1 MVYGLANQPMNFL
14 ALFFLGGS
22 PHRQLICLAA
32 LLFGCPLARAV
43 NYEVYP
49 GSAFYLTQMVDSVS
63 YPYTAQFANGFYFH
77 PVGFGSSSDTVLT
90 TQQKQ
95 QICNNFS
102 NRFAM
107 VEGDMGSSNPNS
119 DIADINTMVGFGLT
133 PAATFVN
140 RPAVTPIWKQLV
152 ANNGALNTPSYEMTA
167 PWDVAAQPGGW
178 TNSTWDYL
186 RLNILVSGCSGIGID
201 SPVNL
206 YRTGYT
212 VGNPAYQQAVWQ
224 MTQYA
229 QTHGKRFNYLA
240 SPNTDTAQ
248 QFLFDMQYVAR
259 SLEDNGAEANVYG
272 VELYGLP
279 PIDLVPETTNYNGV
293 VQANWTVTGLVYY
306 LLKHR
311 DGEPGT
317 LDLYATSNSVSYA
330 KSVMSPILNNAV
342 QIIPFDPTKTNQFTL
357 TLTNNSTWLDYAA
370 VLRAR
375 TAQSANWNITFKIGT
390 TNITSSVLNSN
401 GYVFLGSQRL
411 FTNTAQQV
419 TVTLSPI
426 GAPTPLDLV
435 IEALP
440 HAGVDQ
446 ALDVI
451 AFQYQTNQS
460 PPTLNFP
467 TNDWF
472 TRSGLATA
480 PIWFTVGDAE
490 SFSTNLTV
498 TAVSSNTTLVPNA
511 NITFGQ
517 SGVQRWVNIKPAANQ
532 WGVAPITL
540 SVSDGQFMVS
550 NTFNVFVQQTNILPF
565 VKANNTVN
573 LELTNSWTANTTP
586 DAYGLAIWN
595 STVAAAN
602 TVTLGAATDWSGIQ
616 ITTPGGAIT
625 VNGTNTLTLE
635 TSGVDLSGASQN
647 LTMNCPVILNA
658 SEIWN
663 IAASHTAVVNNNI
676 SGYGALTKSGLGT
689 LTLTGTNTYT
699 GGTTITSSYG
709 ATNSLLVLNSLT
721 LGTGTISIGGF
732 GNTDG
737 SCLKLAGGI
746 ILSNTLNGW
755 ASRSVST
762 PNLLNVSGTNTV
774 ISSITGTSGGSQ
786 STLQSDSGN
795 LVMLGSIAT
804 RQLNIQGAGSGELR
818 GAVNIGAYHLVMNGP
833 GQWILSGTNTYTN
846 STIINGGTLL
856 INGRNIGSDTL
867 VNSGGR
873 LGGRGILTG
882 QVTLASG
889 GTLAPGT
896 GLGIFTISNSLTANA
911 GSTNYFELNKSANT
925 NDSVR
930 GLSAV
935 TFGGTLQLT
944 NFSGTLT
951 TNDAFKLF
959 YAGSYV
965 GAFSALSPPFPVAG
979 LRWNTNTLAVDGTLR
994 LTNAPVAQLLG
1005 ASWGGTNF
1013 LINATNGS
1021 PGFEVYLQ
1029 ATTNLSAPASWTRV
1043 ATNYFD
1049 AAGAFIWTNATI
1061 QKSSA
1066 IFFRL
1071 EAP

>member
-1 MVYGLANQPMNFL
+1 MNRKFIYAARQAFL
-14 ALFFLGGS
+14 LG
-22 PHRQLICLAA
+22 AA
-32 LLFGCPLARAV
+32 LIIAPKLSAV

-63 YPYTAQFANGFYFH
+63 YPYVAQFANGFYYH

-107 VEGDMGSSNPNS
+107 VEGDMGSGNPSS
-119 DIADINTMVGFGLT
+119 DVGDINTISGFGLT
-133 PAATFVN
+133 PIATFVN
-140 RPAVTPIWKQLV
+140 RPAATPIWQQLV
-152 ANNGALNTPSYEMTA
+152 AINGALNTPSYEMTA
-167 PWDVAAQPGGW
+167 PWGVAAQPGGW

-186 RLNILVSGCSGIGID
+186 RSNILVSGCSGIGID

-206 YRTGYT
+206 YRSGYT

-229 QTHGKRFNYLA
+229 QAHGKRFNYLA

-248 QFLFDMQYVAR
+248 QFLLDMQYVAQ
-259 SLEDNGAEANVYG
+259 SLEDNGAEPNVYG
-272 VELYGLP
+272 VELYGTEPVNLT
-279 PIDLVPETTNYNGV
+279 PETTNYSGV
-293 VQANWTVTGLVYY
+293 VQANWTTTGLAYY

-317 LDLYATSNSVSYA
+317 LDLYATSNSVNYA
-330 KSVMSPILNNAV
+330 KSVMSPVLNNAA
-342 QIIPFDPTKTNQFTL
+342 QIIPFDPNKTNTFTL
-357 TLTNNSTWLDYAA
+357 TLTNNSPWLDYAA

-375 TAQSANWNITFKIGT
+375 TRQSANWNITFKIGT

-419 TVTLSPI
+419 TVTVGPN

-440 HAGVDQ
+440 HVGVDQ

-490 SFSTNLTV
+490 TFSTNLTV

-511 NITFGQ
+511 NITLGQ
-517 SGVQRWVNIKPAANQ
+517 SGVQRWINISPAPNQ

-540 SVSDGQFMVS
+540 SVSDGQFSVS

-573 LELTNSWTANTTP
+573 LEITNSWTTNVTP
-586 DAYGLAIWN
+586 DGYGLAIWN
-595 STVAAAN
+595 STVTAAN
-602 TVTLGAATDWSGIQ
+602 TVTLGASADWSGIQ
-616 ITTPGGAIT
+616 ITTPGGAVTI
-625 VNGTNTLTLE
+625 NGTNTLTLE
-635 TSGVDLSGASQN
+635 TSGVDLSAASQN
-647 LTMNCPVILNA
+647 LTINCPLVLNA

-663 IAASHTAVVNNNI
+663 IASGKSATVNGNI

-699 GGTTITSSYG
+699 SGTTITSSYG
-709 ATNSLLVLNSLT
+709 ATNSLLVSNSLT
-721 LGTGTISIGGF
+721 LGTGAISIGGS

-737 SCLKLAGGI
+737 CCLKLAGGI
-746 ILSNTLNGW
+746 TLSNTLNGW
-755 ASRSVST
+755 ASRSVAS

-795 LVMLGSIAT
+795 LVMLGTITT
-804 RQLNIQGAGSGELR
+804 RQLNLQGAGSGELR
-818 GAVNIGAYHLVMNGP
+818 GAVNIAAYNLVMNGP
-833 GQWILSGTNTYTN
+833 GQWTLSGTNTYTGG
-846 STIINGGTLL
+846 TIVNGGTLL
-856 INGRNIGSDTL
+856 VNGRNLGGETVS
-867 VNSGGR
+867 VNSGGK

-882 QVTLASG
+882 PVTVASG
-889 GTLAPGT
+889 ATLAPGA
-896 GLGIFTISNSLTANA
+896 GIGILTISNSLTASA
-911 GSTNYFELNKSANT
+911 GSTNFFELNKAANT

-935 TFGGTLQLT
+935 IFGGTLQLT
-944 NFSGTLT
+944 NFSGTLA
-951 TNDAFKLF
+951 TNDVFKLF
-959 YAGSYV
+959 YSSSYS
-965 GAFSALSPPFPVAG
+965 GTFSALSPPFPVAG
-979 LRWNTNTLAVDGTLR
+979 LRWNTNTLAMDGTIR
-994 LTNAPVAQLLG
+994 ITNAPTARLLG
-1005 ASWGGTNF
+1005 ASLRGTNL

-1021 PGFEVYLQ
+1021 PGIVVYLQ
-1029 ATTNLSAPASWTRV
+1029 ATTNLAAPSLWPRV

-1049 AAGAFIWTNATI
+1049 GTGAVIWTNAAV
-1061 QKSSA
+1061 QKSPTS
-1066 IFFRL
+1066 FFRL

>member
-1 MVYGLANQPMNFL
+1 MKKSLSRFLSLSGLFYLVL
-14 ALFFLGGS
+14 ADT
-22 PHRQLICLAA
+22 PRV
-32 LLFGCPLARAV
+32 RAV

-63 YPYTAQFANGFYFH
+63 YPYTAQFANGFYYH
-77 PVGFGSSSDTVLT
+77 PVGFGPNSDTVLT

-107 VEGDMGSSNPNS
+107 VEGDMGSGNPS
-119 DIADINTMVGFGLT
+119 ADVGDINTMVGFGLT
-133 PAATFVN
+133 PIATFVN
-140 RPAVTPIWKQLV
+140 RPAVTPIWQQLV
-152 ANNGALNTPSYEMTA
+152 AINGALNTPSYEMTA
-167 PWDVAAQPGGW
+167 PWGVAAQPGGW

-186 RLNILVSGCSGIGID
+186 RSNILVSGCSGIGID

-229 QTHGKRFNYLA
+229 QANGKRFNYLA
-240 SPNTDTAQ
+240 SPNSDTAQ
-248 QFLFDMQYVAR
+248 QFLADMQYVAR

-272 VELYGLP
+272 VELYGLH

-317 LDLYATSNSVSYA
+317 LDLFATSNGVNNAQSI
-330 KSVMSPILNNAV
+330 MSPILNNAA
-342 QIIPFDPTKTNQFTL
+342 QIIPFDPGKTNQFTL

-375 TAQSANWNITFKIGT
+375 TAQTANWNITFKIGT
-390 TNITSSVLNSN
+390 TNITGAVLNSN
-401 GYVFLGSQRL
+401 GYVLLGGQRL
-411 FTNTAQQV
+411 FANTAQQV

-451 AFQYQTNQS
+451 AFQYLTNQS

-490 SFSTNLTV
+490 TFSTNLTV

-540 SVSDGQFMVS
+540 SVSDGQFSVS

-565 VKANNTVN
+565 VKANNAVN
-573 LELTNSWTANTTP
+573 LELTNSWTTNATP

-595 STVAAAN
+595 STVTAAN
-602 TVTLGAATDWSGIQ
+602 TVTLGAAADWSGIQ
-616 ITTPGGAIT
+616 ITTPGGAVTI
-625 VNGTNTLTLE
+625 NGTNPLTLE
-635 TSGVDLSGASQN
+635 TSGVDLSGTSQN
-647 LTMNCPVILNA
+647 LTINCPMVLNA

-663 IAASHTAVVNNNI
+663 IASGKSATVTGNI

-699 GGTTITSSYG
+699 SGTTITSSYG
-709 ATNSLLVLNSLT
+709 ATNSLLVSNNLT
-721 LGTGTISIGGF
+721 LGTGAISIGGS

-746 ILSNTLNGW
+746 TLSNTLSGW
-755 ASRSVST
+755 ASRGVAT

-774 ISSITGTSGGSQ
+774 LSSITGTSGGSQ
-786 STLQSDSGN
+786 STLQSDSGD

-804 RQLNIQGAGSGELR
+804 RQLNLQGAGSGELR
-818 GAVNIGAYHLVMNGP
+818 GAVNIGTYNLAMNGP
-833 GQWILSGTNTYTN
+833 GQWTLSGTNTYTGG
-846 STIINGGTLL
+846 TVINGGTLL
-856 INGRNIGSDTL
+856 INGRNIGGEA
-867 VNSGGR
+867 VNVNTGGKF
-873 LGGRGILTG
+873 GGRGVLTG
-882 QVTLASG
+882 PVTLASG
-889 GTLAPGT
+889 GTLAPGASI
-896 GLGIFTISNSLTANA
+896 GILTISNSLTANA
-911 GSTNYFELNKSANT
+911 GSTNYFKLNKAANT

-930 GLSAV
+930 GLSSV
-935 TFGGTLQLT
+935 TMGGTLALT
-944 NFSGTLT
+944 NFAGALAAG
-951 TNDAFKLF
+951 DAFKLF
-959 YAGSYV
+959 YAGSYA
-965 GAFSALSPPFPVAG
+965 GAFASLSPPSPSAG
-979 LRWNTNTLAVDGTLR
+979 LRWNTNTLAADGTLR
-994 LTNAPVAQLLG
+994 VTNAPVVRIAQTSL
-1005 ASWGGTNF
+1005 ASGKLFFTV
-1013 LINATNGS
+1013 TNGT
-1021 PGFEVYLQ
+1021 PTFNLYVQ
-1029 ATTNLSAPASWTRV
+1029 ASTNLTSPATWNRVSTNVFDSA
-1043 ATNYFD
+1043 
-1049 AAGAFIWTNATI
+1049 GEIIWTNPAYANGPAT
-1061 QKSSA
+1061 
-1066 IFFRL
+1066 FFRI
-1071 EAP
+1071 ETP